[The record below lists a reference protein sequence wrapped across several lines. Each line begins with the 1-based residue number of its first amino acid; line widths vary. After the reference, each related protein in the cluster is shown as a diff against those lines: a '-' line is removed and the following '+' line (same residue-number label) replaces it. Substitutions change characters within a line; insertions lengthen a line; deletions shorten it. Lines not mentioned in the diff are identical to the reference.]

1 MELERYMDDQ
11 EIRTLD
17 LEDMPLL
24 EGLLENKDYLGN
36 IAFKIDLRGKPLYLI
51 LHFKNDSPFTG

>member
-1 MELERYMDDQ
+1 MELERFMDEE

-24 EGLLENKDYLGN
+24 ERLLKNKDYLGN
-36 IAFKIDLRGKPLYLI
+36 IAFKIDRGGKPLYLI